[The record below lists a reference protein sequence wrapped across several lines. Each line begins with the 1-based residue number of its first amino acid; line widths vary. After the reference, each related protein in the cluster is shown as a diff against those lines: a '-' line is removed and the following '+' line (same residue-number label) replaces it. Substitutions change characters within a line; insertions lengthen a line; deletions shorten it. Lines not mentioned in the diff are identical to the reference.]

1 MLDWIRFGLGAA
13 MMAGGLFVL
22 LSAALGL
29 FRFRYALNRIHA
41 AALVDTLGI
50 LLMVGGLILR
60 AGFTLVSVKLLAVIV
75 FLWCTSPVSSHLL
88 AKLELTITARPE
100 KEMAVDDPDTVR
112 RAKEAE

>member
-1 MLDWIRFGLGAA
+1 MLDWVRFGLSAL

-22 LSAALGL
+22 LSAVLGL

-50 LLMVGGLILR
+50 LLMVGGVILR
-60 AGFTLVSVKLLAVIV
+60 AGLSLVSLKLAFVIV

-88 AKLELTITARPE
+88 AKLALTITQQPE
-100 KEMAVDDPDTVR
+100 REMSVDDPDAAR
-112 RAKEAE
+112 RTKEGD